1 MPKKRETSPNSS
13 SSLAVQV
20 TAQQSRFH
28 VDADDAPK
36 SKDIFIKDLT
46 ITIGHRDLLN
56 RTSFHLQENYKYALV
71 GRNGEGKSSQYTM
84 VACVSRMRF

>member
-1 MPKKRETSPNSS
+1 MPKKRDTSPKGGSV
-13 SSLAVQV
+13 VQV

-36 SKDIFIKDLT
+36 SKDILIKDLT

-71 GRNGEGKSSQYTM
+71 GRNGEGKSSQYTSL
-84 VACVSRMRF
+84 C

>member
-1 MPKKRETSPNSS
+1 MPKKRESSPKGSS
-13 SSLAVQV
+13 AVQV

-36 SKDIFIKDLT
+36 SRDILIKDLT
-46 ITIGHRDLLN
+46 ITIGQRDLLS

-71 GRNGEGKSSQYTM
+71 GRNGEGKSSEYTQIK
-84 VACVSRMRF
+84 RQGKYF